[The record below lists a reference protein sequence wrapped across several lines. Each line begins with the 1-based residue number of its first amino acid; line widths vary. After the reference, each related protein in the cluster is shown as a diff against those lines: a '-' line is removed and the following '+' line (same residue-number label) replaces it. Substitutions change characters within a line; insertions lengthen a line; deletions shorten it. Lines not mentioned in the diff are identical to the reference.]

1 VLRITHLR
9 LSPSSTTRHH
19 TARYATASSRSK
31 MRTRRQDKIDA
42 GVIEAASAPSESSL
56 PSSPRVLSISQ
67 VDAPVVRSLASKTGE
82 KKSKIPSL
90 IQFPLVIILS
100 LAVSSLGYSATYPF
114 TKAAIAVHARSLD
127 TWGEYAALMGWRT

>member
-1 VLRITHLR
+1 
-9 LSPSSTTRHH
+9 
-19 TARYATASSRSK
+19 

-42 GVIEAASAPSESSL
+42 GAETASAPSESSL
-56 PSSPRVLSISQ
+56 STSPRILSVSQ
-67 VDAPVVRSLASKTGE
+67 IDAPIVRSIANKTAE
-82 KKSKIPSL
+82 KKSKIPTL

-100 LAVSSLGYSATYPF
+100 LAVSSVGYSLTYPF